1 MVGADHTE
9 IRKIK
14 EYAKENRI
22 PIMQDEGIDF
32 LTTFILKH
40 QIKNILE
47 IGTAIAYSAIQ
58 MALVRDDIHI
68 TTVERDEER
77 YLQALKNV
85 KKFGLEKRITL
96 IFQDAQYV
104 RFGDKYD
111 LIFLDAAKGQN
122 IRFFENFEHNLNP
135 RGYIITDNMNFHGLV
150 DKNLEE
156 IQSKNLRS
164 LVRKIRE
171 FHTFLLENESYTTE
185 FFSLGDG
192 ISVSQAKK

>member
-122 IRFFENFEHNLNP
+122 IRFFENFEHNLSP
-135 RGYIITDNMNFHGLV
+135 RGYIIADNMNFHGLV